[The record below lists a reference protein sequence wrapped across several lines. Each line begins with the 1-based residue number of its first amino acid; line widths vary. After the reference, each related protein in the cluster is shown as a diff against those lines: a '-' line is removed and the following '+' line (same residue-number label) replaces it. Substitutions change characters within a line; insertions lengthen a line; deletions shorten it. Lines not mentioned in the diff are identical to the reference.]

1 MCYQLPAMLRP
12 GLTLV
17 ISPLIAL
24 MKYQVD
30 DLRLK
35 GIEAA
40 YLNSSQNTGESNRV
54 FNAIGDGSLKL
65 LYIAPERL
73 MSPKGG
79 LLKQLQSIRIDMIA
93 VDEAH
98 CIS

>member
-1 MCYQLPAMLRP
+1 MCYQLPAMLKA

-24 MKYQVD
+24 MKDQVD

-40 YLNSSQNTGESNRV
+40 YLNSSQHPDEYNRI
-54 FNAIGDGSLKL
+54 FNSIGSGTLKL
-65 LYIAPERL
+65 LYIAPE
-73 MSPKGG
+73 P
-79 LLKQLQSIRIDMIA
+79 A
-93 VDEAH
+93 DEHARRAAGAAQV
-98 CIS
+98 CQN